1 MTSTVLTAKPIG
13 VDVCER
19 RLEPRSSFGNGLS
32 LHVRTFPHSG
42 TQQAQL
48 RNMSKSGVEL
58 ETQVFVPPG
67 TSLAFVFGLDRFVAK
82 VLRCSQ
88 TSSGFVMGA
97 EIQEID
103 TAARQAPLTIQA
115 GY

>member
-1 MTSTVLTAKPIG
+1 MTNTVLTAEPSEAG
-13 VDVCER
+13 VLER
-19 RLEPRSSFGNGLS
+19 RLAPRCSFRSGLT
-32 LHVRTFPHSG
+32 LHVRTFPHSA
-42 TQQAQL
+42 TQRAQL

-58 ETQVFVPPG
+58 ETRVFIPPG
-67 TSLAFVFGLDRFVAK
+67 TSLAFIFGLDRFVAK

-88 TSSGFVMGA
+88 TSSGFVVGA

>member
-1 MTSTVLTAKPIG
+1 MTNTVLTAEPSEASAL
-13 VDVCER
+13 ER
-19 RLEPRSSFGNGLS
+19 RLATRCSFRSGLT

-58 ETQVFVPPG
+58 ETRVFIPPG

-82 VLRCSQ
+82 VLRCSP
-88 TSSGFVMGA
+88 TSSGFVVGA

-103 TAARQAPLTIQA
+103 TAARQAPLTIKA
-115 GY
+115 SY